1 MTNDE
6 RIYQTLKENGRLCDD
21 CLSDKAG
28 ILPLNSVNQICRR
41 RAKLGH
47 LDRKE
52 QECPGCKK
60 KKIVNIL
67 RNEWIADFENTSNNT
82 TYKIS
87 FSRGKNI
94 NLNFPKNFNIF
105 LEDIKSGKI
114 EIYNEVSL
122 QLELG
127 IFLRENYKKY
137 KVQFERNVSFF
148 GFDKKRLIKKEIDI
162 SLFSFDASK
171 NTVTLEIAIELKY
184 PTNGR
189 IPETMYDIC
198 RDIAFLEQLVRHGFS
213 TGYAIIFADN
223 PNFYKGNQS
232 GIYGYFRC
240 NENSL
245 PKNLTGEIKKPT
257 GDKDESIKIMGN
269 YLIEWKL
276 LKHKLKYAIIEIM
289 PPNLPK

>member
-6 RIYQTLKENGRLCDD
+6 RIYQTLKEKGPLCDD

-28 ILPLNSVNQICRR
+28 VSPRNSVNQICRK

-60 KKIVNIL
+60 KKIINIL
-67 RNEWIADFENTSNNT
+67 TNEWIADFENTFNNT
-82 TYKIS
+82 TYKIN
-87 FSRGKNI
+87 FLQGKNI
-94 NLNFPKNFNIF
+94 DLNFCKNFNNF
-105 LEDIKSGKI
+105 LDDIKSGEI

-148 GFDKKRLIKKEIDI
+148 GFDKSSFIKKEIDI
-162 SLFSFDASK
+162 SLFGFDASK
-171 NTVTLEIAIELKY
+171 NTGTLEIAIELKY
-184 PTNGR
+184 PRNGR
-189 IPETMYDIC
+189 IPETMYDFC
-198 RDIAFLEQLVRHGFS
+198 RDIVFLERLVRSGFS

-223 PNFYKGNQS
+223 PNFYKGNQN
-232 GIYGYFRC
+232 GIYGYFRY
-240 NENSL
+240 NENSS

-257 GDKDESIKIMGN
+257 GDKNESINIEGN
-269 YLIEWKL
+269 YLIEWKP
-276 LKHKLKYAIIEIM
+276 LKDKLKYAIIEIS
-289 PPNLPK
+289 